1 MQGPANAYTGTKV
14 S

>member
-1 MQGPANAYTGTKV
+1 MQGSANAYTGTKV